1 MPASTCSPTRHAP
14 DVSDEQLILRI
25 RSGEREAFDAL
36 YTRYIRRVYRFVENR
51 LNNRADVEE
60 TTQEVFVNVFSS
72 LASFRAEAPF
82 AAWVLGVARHTIAG
96 RFKKKQHPMVPLET
110 DEHGELD
117 SLANAGAQ
125 GSVPFTPFDFYELRE
140 RIHEL
145 ARAAERNLSPEQQ
158 QLFRLHHLE
167 HRPIAEVA
175 AMLDKSEDAVKS
187 NLYRV
192 RKVLLAR

>member
-1 MPASTCSPTRHAP
+1 MSAETCSPTRH
-14 DVSDEQLILRI
+14 VSDEQLILRI
-25 RSGEREAFDAL
+25 RSGERDAFDLL
-36 YTRYIRRVYRFVENR
+36 YERYVRRVYRFVESR

-72 LASFRAEAPF
+72 LATFRAEAPF

-117 SLANAGAQ
+117 VRTDGVQ
-125 GSVPFTPFDFYELRE
+125 ETTPLDFYELRE
-140 RIHEL
+140 RIGQI
-145 ARAAERNLSPEQQ
+145 ANAAESDLSPEQQ
-158 QLFRLHHLE
+158 LLFRLHHLE
-167 HRPIAEVA
+167 HRPISEVA
-175 AMLDKSEDAVKS
+175 AILDKSEDAVKS

-192 RKVLLAR
+192 RKLLLAR

>member
-1 MPASTCSPTRHAP
+1 MAAACSPTRL
-14 DVSDEQLILRI
+14 VSDEQLILRV
-25 RSGEREAFDAL
+25 RSGERGAFDLL
-36 YTRYIRRVYRFVENR
+36 YERYVRRVYRFVETR

-72 LASFRAEAPF
+72 LGSFRAEAPF

-96 RFKKKQHPMVPLET
+96 RFKKKQHPTVPLET
-110 DEHGELD
+110 NEHGELEVAD
-117 SLANAGAQ
+117 ANVQEA
-125 GSVPFTPFDFYELRE
+125 TPLEFYELRE
-140 RIHEL
+140 RISQL
-145 ARAAERNLSPEQQ
+145 AKAAEHELSPEQQ

-167 HRPIAEVA
+167 HRPISEVA
-175 AMLDKSEDAVKS
+175 ALLDKSEDAVKS